1 MRSEEAIRKALEV
14 NLKKLDSIKAE
25 YNKYIGTIYEDKYI
39 PEICDERTEI
49 ESKVNTLRWVLG
61 DTLKIL

>member
-1 MRSEEAIRKALEV
+1 MRTEEAIRDRLEV

-25 YNKYIGTIYEDKYI
+25 YNKYIGTIYEDRYI
-39 PEICDERTEI
+39 PDICDEWTEI

-61 DTLKIL
+61 DIIIG